1 MKDFRLQQL
10 LKTLSIIPSIETLWY
25 PHCGWDVQFINSKL
39 MQTHLPS
46 PNFYILNDTMNISLD
61 SYIKKDKDFNLL
73 SSTNVQLTD
82 ISKKAIWYNVKS
94 IFCVQIYFSKHVFY
108 KNMLF
113 FECGCIQIC
122 V

>member
-94 IFCVQIYFSKHVFY
+94 ITNKSIT
-108 KNMLF
+108 
-113 FECGCIQIC
+113 I
-122 V
+122 